1 MADLMV
7 TLGADSSELEKKVKQ
22 AGKTIEKELGG
33 GDKKGKGVMGGIDFA
48 TNLMSGNIGAA
59 IGGLFGPV
67 GQAVGQFVDVLLG
80 KAKELMDQAIQLRAM
95 SMQTNMSTQQIQ
107 GLEGIA
113 KATGISV
120 GKLADSISEYNRRV
134 GYARTHGSEMN
145 YLLTKMGVSFE
156 TIKNGTFTYFDAID
170 ALAKAQAAGTD
181 EAILNH
187 YAQVMLGSSYKE
199 MLPLIKMGSD
209 NLKGYSERIYKTSKE
224 SIDALT
230 EAGDAWNEFTESV
243 KNMAM
248 DMLGWLYSKT
258 FAVDA
263 QDVANAMTLQLAGN
277 DSRKKEILQQVMRDY
292 GGGKTDAQKKQLG
305 LQAIDL
311 REKDLLSLRYDPAK
325 VKADM
330 DEQRK
335 IITDMFTKQKGVNLN
350 PFGAGPALGA
360 SQMQQMG
367 GGDLFGAVSFNPAQ
381 ETANNTKIAAE
392 QITQL
397 NSKVQPSTQAN
408 PEREGLNK

>member
-1 MADLMV
+1 MADLAV
-7 TLGADSSELEKKVKQ
+7 TIGADTTELEKKVKQ
-22 AGKTIEKELGG
+22 AGKTINKELTPNQ
-33 GDKKGKGVMGGIDFA
+33 KGVIKGMDFA
-48 TNLMSGNIGAA
+48 SNLMSGNVGAA
-59 IGGLFGPV
+59 VGSLFGPV
-67 GQAVGQFVDVLLG
+67 GQAVGGFVDVLLG
-80 KAKELMDQAIQLRAM
+80 KTKELMDASIQLRAM

-113 KATGISV
+113 KATGIGV
-120 GKLADSISEYNRRV
+120 GKLADSISEYNRRI

-156 TIKNGTFTYFDAID
+156 TIKNGTFTYFEAID
-170 ALAKAQAAGTD
+170 ALGKAHAAGTD

-187 YAQVMLGSSYKE
+187 YANVMLGSSYKE
-199 MLPLIKMGSD
+199 LLPLIKMGSE

-224 SIDALT
+224 SLDALN
-230 EAGDAWNEFTESV
+230 EAGDAWNEFSESV
-243 KNMAM
+243 KNIAM

-263 QDVANAMTLQLAGN
+263 EDVARAMTLQQGAYGN
-277 DSRKKEILQQVMRDY
+277 KEMLQKVMRDY
-292 GGGKTDAQKKQLG
+292 GGGKTDAQKKALG
-305 LQAIDL
+305 LQALDI
-311 REKDLLSLRYDPAK
+311 REKESLSLGKDPAK
-325 VKADM
+325 VKAEM

-367 GGDLFGAVSFNPAQ
+367 GGDLFGAVTFNPQKEIAD
-381 ETANNTKIAAE
+381 NTKISAD

-408 PEREGLNK
+408 PEREGLEK

>member
-67 GQAVGQFVDVLLG
+67 GQAVGGFVDVLLG
-80 KAKELMDQAIQLRAM
+80 KTKELMDASIQLRAM

-199 MLPLIKMGSD
+199 MLPLIKMGSE

-224 SIDALT
+224 SIDGLT
-230 EAGDAWNEFTESV
+230 EAGDAWNEFSESV
-243 KNMAM
+243 KNIAM

-263 QDVANAMTLQLAGN
+263 EDVARAMTLQQGAYGN
-277 DSRKKEILQQVMRDY
+277 KEMLQKVMIDY
-292 GGGKTDAQKKQLG
+292 GGGKTDAQKKALG
-305 LQAIDL
+305 LQALDI
-311 REKDLLSLRYDPAK
+311 REKESLSLGKDPAK
-325 VKADM
+325 VKAEM

-335 IITDMFTKQKGVNLN
+335 IIREMYDKQKGVNLN

-367 GGDLFGAVSFNPAQ
+367 GGDLFGAVSFNPMQRMAD
-381 ETANNTKIAAE
+381 NTDTINTNVAKIANQQTPSSDPKRDA
-392 QITQL
+392 L
-397 NSKVQPSTQAN
+397 N
-408 PEREGLNK
+408 R

>member
-80 KAKELMDQAIQLRAM
+80 KAKELMDQAIQLRAL

-170 ALAKAQAAGTD
+170 ALAQAQAAGTD

-199 MLPLIKMGSD
+199 MLPLIKMGSE
-209 NLKGYSERIYKTSKE
+209 NLRGYSQRIYKTSKE

-230 EAGDAWNEFTESV
+230 EAGDAWNEFSESV
-243 KNMAM
+243 KNIAM

-263 QDVANAMTLQLAGN
+263 EDVARAMTLQQGAYGN
-277 DSRKKEILQQVMRDY
+277 KEMLQKVMIDY
-292 GGGKTDAQKKQLG
+292 GGGKTDAQKKALG
-305 LQAIDL
+305 LQALDI
-311 REKDLLSLRYDPAK
+311 REKESLSLGKDPAK
-325 VKADM
+325 VKAEM

-335 IITDMFTKQKGVNLN
+335 IIREMYDKQKGVNLN

-367 GGDLFGAVSFNPAQ
+367 GGDLFGAVSFNPMQRMAD
-381 ETANNTKIAAE
+381 NTDTINTNVAKIANQQTPSSDPKRDA
-392 QITQL
+392 L
-397 NSKVQPSTQAN
+397 N
-408 PEREGLNK
+408 R

>member
-33 GDKKGKGVMGGIDFA
+33 GDKKGKGIMGGIDFA
-48 TNLMSGNIGAA
+48 SNLMSGNIGAA

-67 GQAVGQFVDVLLG
+67 GQAVGQFVDQLAA
-80 KAKELMDQAIQLRAM
+80 KAKELMDKAIELRAM
-95 SMQTNMSTQQIQ
+95 SMQTGMSTQQIQ
-107 GLEGIA
+107 GLENIA

-120 GKLADSISEYNRRV
+120 GKLSDSISEYNRRV

-230 EAGDAWNEFTESV
+230 EAGDAWNEFSESV
-243 KNMAM
+243 KNIAM

-258 FAVDA
+258 FATDA
-263 QDVANAMTLQLAGN
+263 QDISDAMATA
-277 DSRKKEILQQVMRDY
+277 DHVY
-292 GGGKTDAQKKQLG
+292 GGSIKNQMEKLMTTWTGGKTEAQKKSMMTE
-305 LQAIDL
+305 AVNI
-311 REKDLLSLRYDPAK
+311 REKELISLKKSPAEI
-325 VKADM
+325 KADI
-330 DEQRK
+330 DERRK
-335 IITDMFTKQKGVNLN
+335 ALEEMFNKKPGTNLN
-350 PFGAGPALGA
+350 PFGVGPALGA

-367 GGDLFGAVSFNPAQ
+367 GGDLFGAISFNPMQ
-381 ETANNTKIAAE
+381 RVSDNTDQIKTDVNKIAN
-392 QITQL
+392 Q
-397 NSKVQPSTQAN
+397 QPATTN
-408 PEREGLNK
+408 PQRDGLNR

>member
-1 MADLMV
+1 M
-7 TLGADSSELEKKVKQ
+7 
-22 AGKTIEKELGG
+22 
-33 GDKKGKGVMGGIDFA
+33 DFA
-48 TNLMSGNIGAA
+48 SNLMSGNVGAA
-59 IGGLFGPV
+59 VGSLFGPV
-67 GQAVGQFVDVLLG
+67 GQAVGGFVDVLLG
-80 KAKELMDQAIQLRAM
+80 KAKELMDASIQLRAM

-113 KATGISV
+113 KATGIGV
-120 GKLADSISEYNRRV
+120 GKLADSISEYNRRI

-156 TIKNGTFTYFDAID
+156 TIKNGTFTYFDAIE
-170 ALAKAQAAGTD
+170 ALGKAQAAGTD

-187 YAQVMLGSSYKE
+187 YANVMLGSSYKE
-199 MLPLIKMGSD
+199 LLPLIKMGSE

-243 KNMAM
+243 KNLAM
-248 DMLGWLYSKT
+248 DMLGWLYKKT

-311 REKDLLSLRYDPAK
+311 REKDLLSLRHDPAK

-367 GGDLFGAVSFNPAQ
+367 GGDLFGAVTFNPQQ
-381 ETANNTKIAAE
+381 ETANNTKITAD
-392 QITQL
+392 QITEL
-397 NSKVQPSTQAN
+397 NSKVQPSTTAN
-408 PEREGLNK
+408 PQRDDLNR